1 MNTQTLFKNQFR
13 NSLKTSILMATV
25 FAIVGVLG
33 YLISIQMGNINYLYI
48 FLFIGIIQ
56 NVIAYWFSGSLAIRY
71 SGAKKVD
78 ISTPD
83 GSRLQ
88 RIVDRLS
95 QMANLPTPEVYIIP
109 DENMNAFATG
119 RNKYHAKV
127 AATSGLIH
135 HLDDSELEGVMAHEL
150 AHIGNKDILISSVVA
165 VMAGMITHLIY
176 IFASKSGGESRVN
189 PIVGIFIMLL
199 APFVGLMIQMAVS
212 RSREYQADAGA
223 AKITNNPQG
232 LILALEKIHQN
243 NTSPMIKADESMA
256 HMYIAN
262 PFSGIKKGGVSQY
275 FMTHP
280 PVEERVKR
288 LKGLSV

>member
-33 YLISIQMGNINYLYI
+33 YLISVQMGNINYLYI

-88 RIVDRLS
+88 RIVERLS
-95 QMANLPTPEVYIIP
+95 QMADLPTPEVYIIP

-127 AATSGLIH
+127 AATSGLMH
-135 HLDDSELEGVMAHEL
+135 KLDDRELEGVMAHEL

-176 IFASKSGGESRVN
+176 IFASRSGEDRVN
-189 PIVGIFIMLL
+189 PIVGIFIMIL

-212 RSREYQADAGA
+212 RSREFQADAGA

-243 NTSPMIKADESMA
+243 NILPMIKADESMA

-288 LKGLSV
+288 LRALYA